1 MFDKYSN
8 RRVLYEE
15 SLMHIQLN
23 IRGQKFHVWSIAKSM
38 YRIIKGFLDRKGT
51 IQYIHKENANVL
63 HGKCSDFVYAPK
75 NEKLKLAELHTYIHS
90 YIFKGGWYGLRN
102 FACFHY
108 ATAHPT
114 DSQNQCAMPLCFLYH
129 CVTHVHKKILYKIF
143 LQMQI

>member
-51 IQYIHKENANVL
+51 IEYTQRKRE
-63 HGKCSDFVYAPK
+63 
-75 NEKLKLAELHTYIHS
+75 
-90 YIFKGGWYGLRN
+90 
-102 FACFHY
+102 
-108 ATAHPT
+108 
-114 DSQNQCAMPLCFLYH
+114 
-129 CVTHVHKKILYKIF
+129 CVAWKMFGFCVCPEE
-143 LQMQI
+143 